1 MKLRGVQFGEYRT
14 ADDWNLTMNEKTI
27 APPTP
32 KTNYVSVP
40 GRDGDLDFTAA
51 LNGVVHYQSRAASFV
66 FIATEG
72 THAERVELIT
82 KIIGALHGK
91 QLKIIDLDDYPDHY
105 MTGRLSVVDVESNNA
120 YSVIKINA
128 VCDPWRYANHDTVKK
143 VTVSNSTRVVLL
155 SNRGYKFINPT
166 VTVEGSGSSVTLTY
180 GTTSKLLTAGSYK
193 FPDFRF
199 SPGVN
204 SITVSGTGD
213 VTISFRE
220 AIF

>member
-14 ADDWNLTMNEKTI
+14 ADDWGLTMNEKTI

-66 FIATEG
+66 FIMTEG
-72 THAERVELIT
+72 THADRVELIT
-82 KIIGALHGK
+82 KIIGVLHGK
-91 QLKIIDLDDYPDHY
+91 RLKIVDLDDYPDYY
-105 MTGRLSVVDVESNNA
+105 MIGRLSVVDVESNNA
-120 YSVIKINA
+120 YSIIKINA

-143 VTVSNSTRVVLL
+143 VTVSNTSRVVLL

-166 VTVEGSGSSVTLTY
+166 VTVEGSGSVTLTY
-180 GTTSKLLTAGSYK
+180 GTTSKLLTTGTYK
-193 FPDFRF
+193 FPDLRF

-204 SITVSGTGD
+204 SITVSGTGS
-213 VTISFRE
+213 VTISYRE